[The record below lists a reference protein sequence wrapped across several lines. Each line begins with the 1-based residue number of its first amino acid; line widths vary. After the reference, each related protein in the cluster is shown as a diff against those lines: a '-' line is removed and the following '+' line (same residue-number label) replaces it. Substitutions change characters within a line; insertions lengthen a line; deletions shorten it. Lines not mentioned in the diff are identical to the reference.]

1 MKEDLASTQLNVLT
15 PYIKTNGPTVFI
27 LPLASI
33 KDENYIYHFLRR
45 VSLEKGTN
53 DVYVYGM
60 HKWLELKTEIV
71 EFLSIQ
77 KIRLSISNFVDSDN
91 QEVRSFKKKYYNKY
105 H

>member
-1 MKEDLASTQLNVLT
+1 MKIIEENLASTQLNVLT
-15 PYIKTNGPTVFI
+15 PYIKTNGPIFFYITI
-27 LPLASI
+27 SINKRRKLYLP
-33 KDENYIYHFLRR
+33 FLRR

-91 QEVRSFKKKYYNKY
+91 QESSLS
-105 H
+105 